1 MNYVKESVSYV
12 SVAPSTWVN
21 EPRERKLKLGHRQPC
36 PLLEQ
41 GELALP
47 LIGDLALS
55 LTGQCSGK
63 TGPTRCL
70 RGTVTAE
77 ALTDQLSYHP
87 DPHSVF

>member
-1 MNYVKESVSYV
+1 MYLLL
-12 SVAPSTWVN
+12 PRPGFLN

-36 PLLEQ
+36 PLLDQ

-47 LIGDLALS
+47 LIGDLALP

-77 ALTDQLSYHP
+77 ALTDQLSYYS